1 MAQVV
6 KSDGTVVVVTPE
18 NGHTFMIDEIGTLVN
33 GIAFYIPVPFPN
45 GRFPVTYDAMFIDQD
60 GLSKFRE
67 GTAKANRRASMA
79 TGREI
84 YGNVFTCKTS
94 EHVRVE

>member
-1 MAQVV
+1 
-6 KSDGTVVVVTPE
+6 
-18 NGHTFMIDEIGTLVN
+18 
-33 GIAFYIPVPFPN
+33 
-45 GRFPVTYDAMFIDQD
+45 MFIDQD

-94 EHVRVE
+94 EHESVE